1 MDPHEEKELEESL
14 AFMRKQFQSL
24 TDDIKVP
31 DSLRAGLLKKQLE
44 LMEAEQEEQEE
55 REHRKAGQ
63 KSRGK
68 VSAFPLRAMVGFAAC
83 VVVVSVSFL
92 SYQLGQA
99 SGGSKA
105 LEGAMPSAA
114 PASAAPSSQ
123 EEMAMEMEAAPM
135 EAGIADEAMGA
146 PTPYDAGGMDAPA
159 AEAATGDA
167 ATANAESA
175 LRAAPI
181 PEPMMADAAPAP
193 KSAGSVI
200 DLPES
205 TPVKTRSASG
215 LTLEEAKAGDY
226 GMYLPDTLP
235 RGLAFSV
242 AVQGTDSLSISYL
255 NEDYSRQIQM
265 TIRPL
270 TSDAQANIVNPSNPE
285 TYDLRLYTLPYTD
298 SVPAE
303 LAATLNDPVFRWE
316 DLKAALVEAR
326 VFDPDGGFARARGN
340 FSILFPTGIVAE
352 LNITGVSASEVYTM
366 LTDMYQ

>member
-14 AFMRKQFQSL
+14 EFMRKQFQTL
-24 TDDIKVP
+24 TDDIKIP
-31 DSLRAGLLKKQLE
+31 DSLRADLLKKQLE
-44 LMEAEQEEQEE
+44 LMEAEQEEREE
-55 REHRKAGQ
+55 RGQRKAVR
-63 KSRGK
+63 KSRGR

-105 LEGAMPSAA
+105 LEAAPSAA
-114 PASAAPSSQ
+114 PASVSS
-123 EEMAMEMEAAPM
+123 EEEAVPMEMEAAPM
-135 EAGIADEAMGA
+135 EAGLPEEDAMGA
-146 PTPYDAGGMDAPA
+146 PTPYDVDGGGDTGTASTEEASQA
-159 AEAATGDA
+159 AV
-167 ATANAESA
+167 
-175 LRAAPI
+175 
-181 PEPMMADAAPAP
+181 PEPLMADAAPMP
-193 KSAGSVI
+193 RSAGSVT

-205 TPVKTRSASG
+205 APAKTRGVGG
-215 LTLEEAKAGDY
+215 LTLEDAKAGEY
-226 GMYLPDTLP
+226 GRYLPDTLP
-235 RGLAFSV
+235 QGLSFSV

-265 TIRPL
+265 TFRPL
-270 TSDAQANIVNPSNPE
+270 TSDVQANVVNPSNPE

-303 LAATLNDPVFRWE
+303 LASTLNDPVFRWE
-316 DLKAALVEAR
+316 DLNTALVEAR

-340 FSILFPTGIVAE
+340 FSVLFPTGIVAE
-352 LNITGVSASEVYTM
+352 LNITGVSALEVYTM

>member
-1 MDPHEEKELEESL
+1 MEPHEEKELEESL
-14 AFMRKQFQSL
+14 EFMRKQFQTL
-24 TDDIKVP
+24 TDDIKIP
-31 DSLRAGLLKKQLE
+31 DSLRADLLKKQLE

-55 REHRKAGQ
+55 RKHRKAGR

-92 SYQLGQA
+92 SYQLGQV

-105 LEGAMPSAA
+105 LEGPMPSAA
-114 PASAAPSSQ
+114 PASAAPSSE

-135 EAGIADEAMGA
+135 EAGIADDVMGA
-146 PTPYDAGGMDAPA
+146 PTPYDAGGMDASEA
-159 AEAATGDA
+159 GAEEDA
-167 ATANAESA
+167 P
-175 LRAAPI
+175 LAAPV
-181 PEPMMADAAPAP
+181 PEPMMADAAPR
-193 KSAGSVI
+193 STGSVT

-205 TPVKTRSASG
+205 APVKTRSASG

-235 RGLAFSV
+235 RGLSFSV

-270 TSDAQANIVNPSNPE
+270 TSDVQANIVNPSNPE

-316 DLKAALVEAR
+316 DLNAALVEAR

-340 FSILFPTGIVAE
+340 FSVLFPTGIVAE
-352 LNITGVSASEVYTM
+352 LNITGISASEVYAM
-366 LTDMYQ
+366 LTEMYQ